1 MKIAIDLN
9 DVVRDFSNN
18 FLKYYCEGYDHTFN
32 PNGFEFWT
40 NDMKTLFPFKNDRA
54 YHRFIYDDF
63 AFELY
68 GKCETCGRNLTKDL
82 AVWVNEIQNIE
93 TDEEIEVLF
102 VSPME
107 YGASIGYSYFFIS
120 KLGPDIRKVYF
131 PKDSMKVW
139 DECDVL
145 ITANQDFLSNKPEGK
160 KTIKIKAD
168 YNTENEADYT
178 FSSLSKFLTD
188 IHNTEKL
195 LD

>member
-68 GKCETCGRNLTKDL
+68 DISL
-82 AVWVNEIQNIE
+82 A
-93 TDEEIEVLF
+93 
-102 VSPME
+102 
-107 YGASIGYSYFFIS
+107 G
-120 KLGPDIRKVYF
+120 
-131 PKDSMKVW
+131 
-139 DECDVL
+139 
-145 ITANQDFLSNKPEGK
+145 
-160 KTIKIKAD
+160 
-168 YNTENEADYT
+168 
-178 FSSLSKFLTD
+178 
-188 IHNTEKL
+188 L
-195 LD
+195 LA